1 MSINLGPAY
10 NFEKNS
16 VNTRPEYV
24 KAYVTQVKGM
34 CKKGMSRKN
43 AERKADIYQGSV
55 QEWVA
60 TQRLEGRSGN
70 IYRGS
75 PPSPSATTSPRLSTA
90 PATRPGSPYS
100 LNSNNRKSRRSKS
113 RRSRRSKKSKKT

>member
-1 MSINLGPAY
+1 MSYGPAY
-10 NFEKNS
+10 NFDKNS

-24 KAYVTQVKGM
+24 KAYVAQVKGM
-34 CKKGMSRKN
+34 CKKGISRNN

-55 QEWVA
+55 QEWVE
-60 TQRLEGRSGN
+60 TQRLQGRPAN

-100 LNSNNRKSRRSKS
+100 LNSNTRKSRRSRLS
-113 RRSRRSKKSKKT
+113 RRSRRSRKSKKT